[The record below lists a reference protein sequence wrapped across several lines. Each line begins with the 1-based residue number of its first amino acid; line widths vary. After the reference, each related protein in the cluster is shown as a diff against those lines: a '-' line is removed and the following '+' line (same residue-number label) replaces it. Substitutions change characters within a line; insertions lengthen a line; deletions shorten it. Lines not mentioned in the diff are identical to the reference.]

1 MKRHPFS
8 KAIWVPSGGLL
19 ASALCGCSAEDPP
32 TDCGDDSMA
41 IVTFQGSSSAAEDDV
56 RSCID
61 IHAASRLDAKATSAG
76 RDESYATTR
85 PGVIPWT
92 DVTFEQAVQACGRAG
107 KFLCDSDALRSIAPI
122 DGWAA
127 DGTVR
132 FDETAMDALVPT
144 SDAKRVAHRFDVLN
158 PFDMVVA
165 GDTGK
170 PPFPDTLGQVAYWT
184 VSPPTDDNR
193 RDPSIPLVLG
203 RLESD
208 YAVSGFLRVAPVLD
222 EAFKHPLLGFRCCI
236 DARMREAFVPLSKDP
251 NRKRKEEPDV
261 PIAAQ

>member
-1 MKRHPFS
+1 MKRHPTPMVCR
-8 KAIWVPSGGLL
+8 AAVGG
-19 ASALCGCSAEDPP
+19 ALTLTICACSAEDPP

-41 IVTFQGSSSAAEDDV
+41 IVTFQGNSSDAEDDV

-92 DVTFEQAVQACGRAG
+92 DVTFGQAVEACGRAG
-107 KFLCDSDALRSIAPI
+107 KFLCDSDSLRSIAPI
-122 DGWAA
+122 DGWWA
-127 DGTVR
+127 DGTIR
-132 FDETAMDALVPT
+132 FDETAIDALVPT
-144 SDAKRVAHRFDVLN
+144 SDAKRVEHRFEPLN
-158 PFDMVVA
+158 PFDMVVR

-170 PPFPDTLGQVAYWT
+170 PPFPDVLGQVAYWT
-184 VSPPTDDNR
+184 VSPTTDDDE

-222 EAFKHPLLGFRCCI
+222 EGFKHPLLGFRCCI

-251 NRKRKEEPDV
+251 SRKRKEEPDV
-261 PIAAQ
+261 PIAGQ